1 MEIILL
7 QDVKSLGKAD
17 EIVKVKD
24 GYGRN
29 LIAKQVALE
38 ANPKSLN
45 DLKIK
50 KKNEARIAAEQLAEA
65 QALAEKINK
74 CEVSVGIK
82 TGENGKVVGSIS
94 AKEVAEALKSQKGID
109 IDKKK
114 LVMQPFKNMG
124 SFTATVKLHPQVSA
138 ELAVKVVEEK

>member
-29 LIAKQVALE
+29 LVAKQAAVE
-38 ANPKSLN
+38 ATPKALN

-50 KKNEARIAAEQLAEA
+50 KKNEAKLAAEQLAEA

-74 CEVSVGIK
+74 CEITIGIK
-82 TGENGKVVGSIS
+82 TGENGKVFGSIS
-94 AKEVAEALKSQKGID
+94 AKEVAEALKSQKNID

-138 ELAVKVVEEK
+138 ELGVKVVEEK

>member
-82 TGENGKVVGSIS
+82 TGENGKVFGSIS
-94 AKEVAEALKSQKGID
+94 AKEVAEALKSQKDID

>member
-29 LIAKQVALE
+29 LVAKQAAVE
-38 ANPKSLN
+38 ATPKALN

-50 KKNEARIAAEQLAEA
+50 KKNEAKLAAEQLAEA
-65 QALAEKINK
+65 QDLASKINS
-74 CEVSVGIK
+74 CEVTVGIK
-82 TGENGKVVGSIS
+82 TGENGRVFGSIS
-94 AKEVAEALKSQKGID
+94 AKEVAEALKSQKNID

-114 LVMQPFKNMG
+114 LAMQPFKHMG
-124 SFTATVKLHPQVSA
+124 SFTATVKLHPQVNA
-138 ELAVKVVEEK
+138 ELRVKV

>member
-29 LIAKQVALE
+29 LVAKQAAVE
-38 ANPKSLN
+38 ATPKALN

-50 KKNEARIAAEQLAEA
+50 KKNEAKLAAEQLAEA

-74 CEVSVGIK
+74 CEVTIGIK
-82 TGENGKVVGSIS
+82 TGENGKVFGSIS
-94 AKEVAEALKSQKGID
+94 AKEVAEALKSQKNID

-124 SFTATVKLHPQVSA
+124 NFTATVKLHPQVSA
-138 ELAVKVVEEK
+138 ELGVKVVEEK

>member
-29 LIAKQVALE
+29 LVAKQAAVE
-38 ANPKSLN
+38 ATSKALN

-50 KKNEARIAAEQLAEA
+50 KKNEAKLAAEQLAEA

-74 CEVSVGIK
+74 CEVTIGIK
-82 TGENGKVVGSIS
+82 TGENGKVFGSIS
-94 AKEVAEALKSQKGID
+94 AKEVAEALKSQKNID

-138 ELAVKVVEEK
+138 ELGVKVVEEK

>member
-29 LIAKQVALE
+29 LVAKQAAVE
-38 ANPKSLN
+38 ATPKALN

-50 KKNEARIAAEQLAEA
+50 KKMRQSLL
-65 QALAEKINK
+65 QSSLQRHRLWLKR
-74 CEVSVGIK
+74 S
-82 TGENGKVVGSIS
+82 TS
-94 AKEVAEALKSQKGID
+94 AK
-109 IDKKK
+109 
-114 LVMQPFKNMG
+114 
-124 SFTATVKLHPQVSA
+124 
-138 ELAVKVVEEK
+138 

>member
-1 MEIILL
+1 MEIVLL
-7 QDVKSLGKAD
+7 KDVKSLGKAD

-29 LIAKQVALE
+29 LISKGDALE
-38 ANPKSLN
+38 ATPKALN

-65 QALAEKINK
+65 EELAGRINASSVTVKIK
-74 CEVSVGIK
+74 I
-82 TGENGKVVGSIS
+82 GENGRVFGAVA
-94 AKEVAEALKSQKGID
+94 AKEVAEALKEQTGIE

-124 SFTATVKLHPQVSA
+124 SFTAGVKLHPQVTA
-138 ELAVKVVEEK
+138 ELKVKVEEG

>member
-29 LIAKQVALE
+29 LVAKQAAVE
-38 ANPKSLN
+38 ATPKALN

-50 KKNEARIAAEQLAEA
+50 KKNEAKLAAEQLAEA

-74 CEVSVGIK
+74 CEVTIGIK
-82 TGENGKVVGSIS
+82 TGENGKVFGSIS

-109 IDKKK
+109 VDKKK
-114 LVMQPFKNMG
+114 LVMQPIKNMG

-138 ELAVKVVEEK
+138 ELGVKVVEEK

>member
-29 LIAKQVALE
+29 LVAKQAAVE
-38 ANPKSLN
+38 ATPKALN

-50 KKNEARIAAEQLAEA
+50 KKNEAKLAAEQLAEA

-74 CEVSVGIK
+74 CEVTIGIK
-82 TGENGKVVGSIS
+82 TGENGKVFGSIS
-94 AKEVAEALKSQKGID
+94 AKEVAEALKSQKNID

-138 ELAVKVVEEK
+138 ELGVKVVEEK

>member
-29 LIAKQVALE
+29 LVAKQAAVE
-38 ANPKSLN
+38 ATPKALN

-50 KKNEARIAAEQLAEA
+50 KKNEAKLAAEQLAEA

-74 CEVSVGIK
+74 CEVTIGIK
-82 TGENGKVVGSIS
+82 TGENGKVFGSIS
-94 AKEVAEALKSQKGID
+94 AKEVADALKSQKNID

-138 ELAVKVVEEK
+138 ELGVKVVEEK

>member
-1 MEIILL
+1 MEVILL

-29 LIAKQVALE
+29 LIAKQAAVE
-38 ANPKSLN
+38 ATPKALN

-50 KKNEARIAAEQLAEA
+50 KKNEAKLAAEQLAEA

-74 CEVSVGIK
+74 SEVTVSIK
-82 TGENGKVVGSIS
+82 TGENGRVFGSVS

-109 IDKKK
+109 VDKKK
-114 LVMQPFKNMG
+114 LVMQPIKNMG
-124 SFTATVKLHPQVSA
+124 SFTAAVKLHPQVTA
-138 ELAVKVVEEK
+138 ELSVKVVEEK